1 MDIKDG
7 GFSLKTKELNDGLDH
22 VIYSAYDSSIISSIK
37 GAKDVASAKKLIKK
51 MQEVVTQ
58 LNSLSHVIEEV
69 VLQTEK
75 KKPTF
80 IIKEK

>member
-37 GAKDVASAKKLIKK
+37 GAKDVASAKELIRKI
-51 MQEVVTQ
+51 QQVVAQ
-58 LNSLSHVIEEV
+58 LNSVSHELEKTVA
-69 VLQTEK
+69 QAEK